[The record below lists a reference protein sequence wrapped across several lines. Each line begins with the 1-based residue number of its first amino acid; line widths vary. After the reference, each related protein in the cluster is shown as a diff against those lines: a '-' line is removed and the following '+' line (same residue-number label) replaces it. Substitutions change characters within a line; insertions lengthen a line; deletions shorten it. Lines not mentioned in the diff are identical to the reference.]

1 MKISLSRSL
10 NGVPKTQDELKNITF
25 KNDLISQIISGVNDR
40 LNLERI
46 STNDEQ

>member
-1 MKISLSRSL
+1 MEISLSRSL

-25 KNDLISQIISGVNDR
+25 KNDLISQTINSINDR
-40 LNLERI
+40 LTLEKI